1 MDAVVV
7 GCEAIDAG
15 PDWVRLRVPGAA
27 VRSIPW
33 GSITAAAAPT
43 DDDHMTFEGK
53 LAPITEF
60 RATHVPLWIEYG
72 DGVAVAMLERDD
84 PRREAIVGSVPGAI
98 GLAMDRPFDHS
109 PGGHA
114 DIQADSV
121 RRRCAEAQ
129 HPVAD
134 HRDRRA
140 GAGVDRARRC
150 GTFPSPVVIGTNMR
164 PSRSAYL
171 C

>member
-33 GSITAAAAPT
+33 ASITAAAAPT
-43 DDDHMTFEGK
+43 DDGHMTFEGN
-53 LAPITEF
+53 LTPITEF

-84 PRREAIVGSVPGAI
+84 PRREAIVSTFRERLGSRWIDQLTTAQAAMRMFKAI
-98 GLAMDRPFDHS
+98 PSTAGMQRRIMWSILIAIALLVLPMIALLVVHVLHS
-109 PGGHA
+109 K
-114 DIQADSV
+114 
-121 RRRCAEAQ
+121 
-129 HPVAD
+129 
-134 HRDRRA
+134 
-140 GAGVDRARRC
+140 
-150 GTFPSPVVIGTNMR
+150 
-164 PSRSAYL
+164 
-171 C
+171 

>member
-1 MDAVVV
+1 MADAVVV

-33 GSITAAAAPT
+33 ASITAAAAPT
-43 DDDHMTFEGK
+43 DDEHMKFEGN

-84 PRREAIVGSVPGAI
+84 PRREAIVAAFRERLGSRWIDQLTTAQAAMRMFKPIPSAAGMQRRI
-98 GLAMDRPFDHS
+98 LWMILAVIALIVLPMVAMIAVHVLHS
-109 PGGHA
+109 
-114 DIQADSV
+114 
-121 RRRCAEAQ
+121 R
-129 HPVAD
+129 
-134 HRDRRA
+134 
-140 GAGVDRARRC
+140 
-150 GTFPSPVVIGTNMR
+150 
-164 PSRSAYL
+164 
-171 C
+171 

>member
-33 GSITAAAAPT
+33 ASITAAAAPT
-43 DDDHMTFEGK
+43 DDEHMKFEGN

-60 RATHVPLWIEYG
+60 RATHAPLWIEYG

-84 PRREAIVGSVPGAI
+84 PRRDAIVAAFRERLGSRWIDQLTTAQAAMRMFKPIPSAAGMQRRSILWPIIAI
-98 GLAMDRPFDHS
+98 AVLVLVWIALAVVARS
-109 PGGHA
+109 L
-114 DIQADSV
+114 
-121 RRRCAEAQ
+121 RRW
-129 HPVAD
+129 
-134 HRDRRA
+134 
-140 GAGVDRARRC
+140 
-150 GTFPSPVVIGTNMR
+150 
-164 PSRSAYL
+164 
-171 C
+171 